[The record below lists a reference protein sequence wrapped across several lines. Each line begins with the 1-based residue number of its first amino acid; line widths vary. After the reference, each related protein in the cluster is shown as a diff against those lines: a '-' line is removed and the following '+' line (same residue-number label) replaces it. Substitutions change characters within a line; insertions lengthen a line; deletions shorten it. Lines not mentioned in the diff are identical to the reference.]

1 MLRHIIQKEH
11 WLSELEKCD
20 WAPGQCLYLLLKENE
35 LKQVIGQAG
44 LVPMLV
50 DGDRLIS
57 FCTFGM
63 SDYIKSK
70 GISPWIS
77 FVYTFPEY
85 RGHHYS
91 GMLLDYVESIATVM
105 EREYVYISTQTT
117 GLYEKYGYEF
127 YMNEID
133 IGDEDASI
141 YRKNLSEDGDDK
153 KRRYERG
160 AKWKAEI
167 VKLAKKNINEIAYCG
182 LSCNQCFMGEWCG
195 GCRSTFNCC
204 SFGTL
209 FELGK
214 CPNML
219 CCEEKQIEGCYLC
232 EQLENCSKGFYG
244 LDEDGA
250 KESKEQAIS
259 IKKDKYYIL

>member
-1 MLRHIIQKEH
+1 
-11 WLSELEKCD
+11 
-20 WAPGQCLYLLLKENE
+20 
-35 LKQVIGQAG
+35 
-44 LVPMLV
+44 
-50 DGDRLIS
+50 
-57 FCTFGM
+57 
-63 SDYIKSK
+63 
-70 GISPWIS
+70 
-77 FVYTFPEY
+77 
-85 RGHHYS
+85 
-91 GMLLDYVESIATVM
+91 
-105 EREYVYISTQTT
+105 
-117 GLYEKYGYEF
+117 
-127 YMNEID
+127 
-133 IGDEDASI
+133 
-141 YRKNLSEDGDDK
+141 
-153 KRRYERG
+153 
-160 AKWKAEI
+160 
-167 VKLAKKNINEIAYCG
+167 
-182 LSCNQCFMGEWCG
+182 MGEWCG